1 MTAIAQ
7 LVEGHGE
14 KLDQLEAEMHRLPQ
28 QSCSVRHIFAPGMY
42 IREVSIPGGTYVVTH
57 KHREPHLNVFVKGS
71 GVMIMCNGTQQP
83 MQAPMTFTSQPGRKV
98 GYVETD
104 LVWLNIWATDE
115 TDIDKLEAMYFD
127 KTEEFAEAQQQH
139 RLTQNVVL
147 IGHDRDD
154 YATVLD
160 ELNVPESYARSVSQ
174 NTDDLI
180 PLPFG
185 AYKVKIGASLIE
197 GKGVIAT
204 ADIAKGEIIGPA
216 RIGNKRTPI
225 GRYANHSPVA
235 NSKFVNAGDRIIL
248 VALRPIA
255 GCRGGFDGEEVTVN
269 YRDAI
274 ALNLQIGAQS

>member
-57 KHREPHLNVFVKGS
+57 KHREPHLNVFVQGS
-71 GVMIMCNGTQQP
+71 GTMIMCDGRHQP
-83 MQAPMTFTSQPGRKV
+83 MKAPMTFVSQPGRKV

-104 LVWLNIWATDE
+104 LVWLNVWATNE
-115 TDIDKLEAMYFD
+115 TDIEKLEAMFFD
-127 KTEEFAEAQQQH
+127 KTEEFAEAQQQN
-139 RLTQNVVL
+139 RLSRDVKL
-147 IGHDRDD
+147 IGYERDD
-154 YATVLD
+154 YAAFRD
-160 ELNVPESYARSVSQ
+160 ELGVDEAKCRQISE
-174 NTDDLI
+174 NTDDLM
-180 PLPFG
+180 PLPYG
-185 AYKVKIGASLIE
+185 AYKVKIGTSVIE

-204 ADIAKGEIIGPA
+204 ADIAAGEFIGPA
-216 RIGNKRTPI
+216 RIGTLRTPL
-225 GRYANHSPVA
+225 GRYANHSQFA

-248 VALRPIA
+248 VALRPIV
-255 GCRGGFDGEEVTVN
+255 GCRGGFDGEEITVN
-269 YRDAI
+269 YRDAL